1 MRRLH
6 LSIFGALVAAGLCC
20 TALVFAISSV
30 FRSDSGHV
38 PHFVRDMGALVLEGL
53 PDRDRPGFE
62 RGLLRRARRLNASI
76 SVWDR
81 DGTLLGRAGKPLA
94 RPDLVA
100 GRETVFSHGRDG
112 LFIRLEDGRLLAV
125 AFHRIHDV
133 FGPRRLAMS
142 VLALV
147 MFLMAGSY
155 LAARRITRRL
165 ELLERGVTR
174 FGEGELETRVP
185 VAGKDEVAQLSRAFN
200 RAFERISGLVRTQRR
215 MLQSASH
222 ELRSPLSRLR
232 MAFELLREPGGS
244 AEQRE
249 RLCADAERDIAELD
263 ALIADLL
270 LAGRL
275 ADAELPR
282 DFARVSLPELLQEE
296 AGRVGA
302 KVELAVPSAELWVNG
317 NARMLRSMLR
327 NLLENAKR
335 YGREPISATLG
346 RAGAELEVWVDDRGV
361 PLPEAERA
369 RIFEAFYRPAGHREG
384 KDGGVGLGLSLVR
397 SIAEHH
403 AGSARYLAHEGHS
416 RFEVRLP
423 AASGSPLPKGEGTR

>member
-20 TALVFAISSV
+20 TALVFAISTA
-30 FRSDSGHV
+30 FRSDNHPV

-81 DGTLLGRAGKPLA
+81 DGTLLGAAGKPMT
-94 RPDLVA
+94 RPNLLP
-100 GRETVFSHGRDG
+100 GMEPVFSHRQDG
-112 LFIRLEDGRLLAV
+112 LFIKLEDGRLLAV
-125 AFHRIHDV
+125 AFHGMHNV
-133 FGPRRLAMS
+133 FGARRLAMA
-142 VLALV
+142 VLVLV
-147 MFLMAGSY
+147 MVLMVGSY

-185 VAGKDEVAQLSRAFN
+185 VLGKDEVAQLSRAFN
-200 RAFERISGLVRTQRR
+200 RSFERIEGLVRTQRR

-232 MAFELLREPGGS
+232 MAFELLREPIS
-244 AEQRE
+244 SNDERE
-249 RLCADAERDIAELD
+249 RLFGDAERDIAELD

-275 ADAELPR
+275 TDAELPK
-282 DFARVSLPELLQEE
+282 DFARVELPSLLREEGERVAASLELTAPE
-296 AGRVGA
+296 
-302 KVELAVPSAELWVNG
+302 AELCSEG
-317 NARMLRSMLR
+317 NARMLRSLLR

-335 YGREPISATLG
+335 YGREPIRATLG
-346 RAGAELEVWVDDRGV
+346 RAGANVVVWVDDRGT
-361 PLPEAERA
+361 PLPESERA
-369 RIFEAFYRPAGHREG
+369 RIFEAFYRPQGHREG
-384 KDGGVGLGLSLVR
+384 KDGGVGLGLSLVQ
-397 SIAEHH
+397 SIAAHH
-403 AGSARYLAHEGHS
+403 GGSVRYLEHEGHS
-416 RFEVRLP
+416 RFEVLLP
-423 AASGSPLPKGEGTR
+423 VQATATARSPARA

>member
-6 LSIFGALVAAGLCC
+6 LSIFGALVATGLVCV
-20 TALVFAISSV
+20 ALVVVISSA
-30 FRSDSGHV
+30 FSSESHPV

-62 RGLLRRARRLNASI
+62 RALMRRARRLNASI

-81 DGTLLGRAGKPLA
+81 DGVLLGAAGKPMA
-94 RPDLVA
+94 RPRMIPGL
-100 GRETVFSHGRDG
+100 EPVFSHRQDG
-112 LFIRLEDGRLLAV
+112 LFIKLEDGRLLAV
-125 AFHRIHDV
+125 AFHGV
-133 FGPRRLAMS
+133 NKVLGARRFVMA

-147 MFLMAGSY
+147 MVLMVGSY

-165 ELLERGVTR
+165 EALERGVTR
-174 FGEGELETRVP
+174 FGEGELGTRVT
-185 VAGKDEVAQLSRAFN
+185 VSGKDEVAQLSRAFN
-200 RAFERISGLVRTQRR
+200 RSFERISGLLRTQRR

-232 MAFELLREPGGS
+232 MAFELLREPIS
-244 AEQRE
+244 SSEQRE
-249 RLCADAERDIAELD
+249 KLFSDAERDIAELD

-275 ADAELPR
+275 TDEELPK
-282 DFARVSLPELLQEE
+282 DFARVALVTLLDEE
-296 AGRVGA
+296 AKRVGA
-302 KVELAVPSAELWVNG
+302 QVELAASADALVLEG
-317 NARMLRSMLR
+317 NARMLRSLLR

-335 YGREPISATLG
+335 YGREPISATLARRG
-346 RAGAELEVWVDDRGV
+346 DTIYLWVDDRGE

-369 RIFEAFYRPAGHREG
+369 RIFEAFYRPPGHHEG
-384 KDGGVGLGLSLVR
+384 KHGGVGLGLSLVQ

-403 AGSARYLAHEGHS
+403 GGSARYLEHEGHS
-416 RFEVRLP
+416 RFEVMLP
-423 AASGSPLPKGEGTR
+423 GRAGPSP

>member
-20 TALVFAISSV
+20 AALVFAINSV
-30 FRSDSGHV
+30 FQGDGGHV

-62 RGLLRRARRLNASI
+62 RGLSRRARRLNASI
-76 SVWDR
+76 SVWDH

-94 RPDLVA
+94 LPKPVA
-100 GRETVFSHGRDG
+100 GRDPVFAHGRDG

-125 AFHRIHDV
+125 AFHRMHDV

-165 ELLERGVTR
+165 ELLEQGVTR
-174 FGEGELETRVP
+174 FGDGALETRVEI
-185 VAGKDEVAQLSRAFN
+185 AGKDEVAQLSRAFN
-200 RAFERISGLVRTQRR
+200 RAFERIAGLLRTQRR

-244 AEQRE
+244 NEQRE

-282 DFARVSLPELLQEE
+282 DFSQVSLPELLQEE
-296 AGRVGA
+296 AERVGA
-302 KVELAVPSAELWVNG
+302 TVQLSAPSAELSLNG

-335 YGREPISATLG
+335 YGREPINATLG
-346 RAGAELEVWVDDRGV
+346 RAGDELQIWVDDRGT

-403 AGSARYLAHEGHS
+403 GGSARYLAHQGHS
-416 RFEVRLP
+416 RFEVL
-423 AASGSPLPKGEGTR
+423 LPKA